1 MEYLS
6 VNGLILTADRWGLEF
21 TDGWWDTPGSEV
33 ESVPRLGHG
42 DFAAQGRWAGRV
54 VVASGLATAKDH
66 AELEW
71 MRNALTAAAPDGG
84 TFPVW
89 GRHTGELIGGD
100 FQLIDRVEFKPDGPV
115 TASWQIS
122 MHSDDAFLHT
132 AWRESTLQP
141 VGVGVGLEFAP
152 FSRGGVIS
160 FGSAVST
167 DEWVW
172 NEGNAPS
179 APEFVVTASS
189 GGFTVGLDGKRV
201 TYPHAT
207 FPDIPVTVD
216 MAGAVYVGG
225 VDQSHL
231 LGERGWAKVP
241 PGGISVPTFEFLQ
254 GGTGWAKVRHRDTY
268 I

>member
-6 VNGLILTADRWGLEF
+6 VNGLDLTADRWGLEF

-100 FQLIDRVEFKPDGPV
+100 FQLIDRIEFKPDGPV
-115 TASWQIS
+115 TASWQLS
-122 MHSDDAFLHT
+122 MHSEDAFLHT
-132 AWRESTLQP
+132 EWRESTLQP
-141 VGVGVGLEFAP
+141 VGAGVGFEFVP
-152 FSRGGVIS
+152 FSRGGVIT
-160 FGSAVST
+160 FGSAVDT

-179 APEFVVTASS
+179 APVFTVTADSP
-189 GGFTVGLDGKRV
+189 GFAVAVGDKRV
-201 TYPHAT
+201 TYPWPT
-207 FPDIPVTVD
+207 FMDVPITVD
-216 MAGAVYVGG
+216 MAGSVLVGG

-231 LGERGWAKVP
+231 LGERRWGTVP
-241 PGGISVPTFEFLQ
+241 PGEIESVRFEFLN
-254 GGTGWAKVRHRDTY
+254 GGTGWATVRHRDTY